1 MDRDGS
7 NGGDGGGDGGG
18 GGGDGDDMSDCDCI
32 VLGPLDLDG
41 GKAGIDDKRAR
52 CSAGHGPA
60 YRTGFGIGRY
70 GCANPATLSKG
81 VDEFMRGWLAGT
93 HAAAAD
99 AAGGAGSAGAG
110 AGAPANA
117 NAAGTGFVGIRAN
130 GGARG
135 ASRARSPA
143 APAAAACRLQLFD
156 PARAARDAAAAPPQ
170 APNPGAHSP
179 RPRRHPRMRIEALH
193 KRRRQG

>member
-18 GGGDGDDMSDCDCI
+18 GAGDGDDMSDCDCI
-32 VLGPLDLDG
+32 VLGPLDLDDG
-41 GKAGIDDKRAR
+41 AGVGDKRAR

-60 YRTGFGIGRY
+60 YRTGFGIGRH
-70 GCANPATLSKG
+70 GCADPATLSKE
-81 VDEFMRGWLAGT
+81 VEEFMRGWLAGT

-110 AGAPANA
+110 AGASANA

-135 ASRARSPA
+135 
-143 APAAAACRLQLFD
+143 AAACRLQLFD

-179 RPRRHPRMRIEALH
+179 RPRRHPRMRIEELH